1 MFLGGTAMAVLR
13 LHRVDASAATGLA
26 GGLAAWWLHAGLDWD
41 WEMPAAGLLMVLL
54 AAAAV
59 AWSEQR
65 PGGGT
70 GAAPRR
76 PRTAVAVASQ
86 AARSA
91 APAASIW

>member
-13 LHRVDASAATGLA
+13 LHSIDASAATGLA

-41 WEMPAAGLLMVLL
+41 WEMPAAGLLMVML

-65 PGGGT
+65 PGGGAS
-70 GAAPRR
+70 AARAAENRR
-76 PRTAVAVASQ
+76 RRASR